1 MQVNKMQSQ
10 DRACTRQTNLVG
22 MEGKELEEVLVKKVD
37 KAAPVDI

>member
-10 DRACTRQTNLVG
+10 DRARTRQTNLMGIEV
-22 MEGKELEEVLVKKVD
+22 KELEEELVKNV

>member
-1 MQVNKMQSQ
+1 MKTGAEGD

-22 MEGKELEEVLVKKVD
+22 MEGKELEEELVKNVD